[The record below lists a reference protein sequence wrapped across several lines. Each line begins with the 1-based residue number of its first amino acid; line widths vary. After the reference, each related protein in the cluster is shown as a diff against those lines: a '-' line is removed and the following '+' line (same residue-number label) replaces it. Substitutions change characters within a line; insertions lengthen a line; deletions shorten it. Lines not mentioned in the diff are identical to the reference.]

1 MMRKRAVVAF
11 AVIIGA
17 LLVMSGFTGCG
28 NGNIDPGITIT
39 LTFDSDGGSSVPSQ
53 TVKEGEH
60 FTKPADP
67 TKAGYEFLGWY
78 GVDSSSGQLEDG
90 VFDFDL
96 EYWRSGTVRAKW
108 LPVFKVDAGNIAE
121 RIKAMTETGKIIASG
136 AFTEEDFTKEGGIR
150 DALLE
155 LLFDIE
161 NPQYSWDPKI
171 LVTLDLS
178 DVEGLTSIPDNA
190 FFEYSETQNDEDGN
204 EITDID
210 KYRKCQN
217 LTGIMLPSSIKSIGD
232 HAFTSCTKLKSIEL
246 PEGVEKIGWQAFSY
260 CTGLESITLPSTLK
274 EIDQYAFT
282 YCYNPALENITLPAG
297 LTVIGYNA
305 FANCDWLKCIEI
317 PGGVKEIKDGAFSNC
332 RWLEN
337 VIIHDGVKS
346 IGDEAFRYVYALKT
360 IIIPDS
366 VEKIGERAFYCP
378 GDSGSYSVSSLESI
392 TFGTGIK
399 EIGARAFANCEK
411 LKSATFKDTKSTWM
425 VEDWDQEDNDYKA
438 KPIGAMSGTP
448 EENAKK
454 LLDYSDERL
463 YIADASSEQ

>member
-1 MMRKRAVVAF
+1 MKKMFKAA
-11 AVIIGA
+11 AVIAAMVMA
-17 LLVMSGFTGCG
+17 LAIAGCG
-28 NGNIDPGITIT
+28 NGNDDPDIPEKTIT
-39 LTFDSDGGSSVPSQ
+39 LTFDTDGGSSVPSQ

-67 TKAGYEFLGWY
+67 TKDGYEFWGWY
-78 GVDSSSGQLEDG
+78 GVDSSSGQLDPG

-108 LPVFKVDAGNIAE
+108 LPVFNVTAGNIAE
-121 RIKAMTETGKIIASG
+121 TIKAMRETGKIIASG
-136 AFTEEDFTKEGGIR
+136 AFTENDFTKEGGIR

-155 LLFDIE
+155 LLDIE

-178 DVEGLTSIPDNA
+178 AVTGLTKIPDNA
-190 FFEYSETQNDEDGN
+190 FFEYSEAMKDENGN
-204 EITDID
+204 EITDMD

-232 HAFTSCTKLKSIEL
+232 RAFAYCTKLKSIEL
-246 PEGVEKIGWQAFSY
+246 PEGVEKIEKRAFSY
-260 CTGLESITLPSTLK
+260 CSGLESITLPSTLK
-274 EIDQYAFT
+274 EIDQYAFR
-282 YCYNPALENITLPAG
+282 YCYNNALESITLPAG
-297 LTVIGYNA
+297 LKVIGDNA
-305 FANCDWLKCIEI
+305 FADCISLKCIEI
-317 PGGVKEIKDGAFSNC
+317 PGGVEKIGAGAFLYC
-332 RWLEN
+332 RWLED

-366 VEKIGERAFYCP
+366 VEEIGEEAFYCP
-378 GDSGSYSVSSLESI
+378 GEDGSYEDSSLESI

-399 EIGARAFANCEK
+399 EIGARAFANCKK
-411 LKSATFKDTKSTWM
+411 LKSATFKDTESTWM
-425 VEDWDQEDNDYKA
+425 VKDWDQDDNDYKP

-454 LLDYSDERL
+454 LLEHSDERL